1 VDGTKFVGG
10 TAFSLKDPICV
21 GFFVALAGDLVDVLF
36 SDRFSTGL
44 FVVIVTCQ
52 IVNGGIVVVFRTSD
66 GRDGGVVKG
75 NLSFSFFSSSLFSFW
90 RFLFEGRGCVQ
101 SLALGT
107 CKIGICRGTN
117 GRRRKGNFG

>member
-1 VDGTKFVGG
+1 MDGTKFVGG

-75 NLSFSFFSSSLFSFW
+75 NLSFSFLFFSSSLFSFW

-107 CKIGICRGTN
+107 WVQGL
-117 GRRRKGNFG
+117 